1 MRPGKDATILALALM
16 VPRALEAA
24 EKLKAEHGIDCEVV
38 DVRSLVPLDTQTILG
53 SVART
58 HRLFTVEENPRLC
71 GWGAEIVSIVAD
83 EAFYDLD
90 GPPVRITTPH
100 IPLPAADIL
109 EDIALPT
116 VDRIVDR
123 VRRSMQVVSPHERQ
137 RHAGRQSARLAPRM
151 IASLIR
157 GAETRIIGNV
167 PCTKIF
173 SPTSRPICGSAAN
186 GANPPTAAASTCSI
200 RRPRTRSPRSRAR
213 PSRTPRP
220 RSMPRATPSRAGP
233 RSKPRERAEIL
244 RKSFELIMRDA
255 ERLAKLITIEN
266 GKALSDSR
274 GEVAY
279 AAEFFRWYAE
289 EAVRNIGEVS
299 RAPASGARIVVQ
311 HKPAGVAVLVT
322 PWNFPAAMATRKIG
336 PALAAGCPVV
346 LKPASDTPL
355 TMLAL
360 MPILEEAG
368 VPAGVVNVIPSRS
381 SGKVVSA
388 MLHDPRVRVVSF
400 TGSTEVGRK
409 LLHEAAD
416 NVVKP
421 AMELGGN
428 APFIVFEDAD
438 IDAAIEGAMIAKMRN
453 MGEACTS
460 ANRFYVHEKVHDEFA
475 KKLTA
480 KMAALKVGNGLDDG
494 VTVGPLVNAD
504 AKKKVIELVDDA
516 VGKGAK
522 VLTGGKSPT
531 GPGHFYPPTVLDA
544 VPDGAKMLNEEIFG
558 PVAAIQTFKSEG
570 EVIKRAND
578 TEYGLVAYLY
588 TKDMSRG
595 MRVSEQLDFGMI
607 GLNRGLVSDPAA
619 PFGGMKQSGIGREG
633 AHEGLMEFLETQYI
647 SVTW

>member
-1 MRPGKDATILALALM
+1 MYENLLANVPTDLWIGGKWRKSSDGGRFDVLDPATENKIA
-16 VPRALEAA
+16 
-24 EKLKAEHGIDCEVV
+24 
-38 DVRSLVPLDTQTILG
+38 
-53 SVART
+53 SVASA
-58 HRLFTVEENPRLC
+58 TVED
-71 GWGAEIVSIVAD
+71 AK
-83 EAFYDLD
+83 
-90 GPPVRITTPH
+90 
-100 IPLPAADIL
+100 AA
-109 EDIALPT
+109 
-116 VDRIVDR
+116 VD
-123 VRRSMQVVSPHERQ
+123 
-137 RHAGRQSARLAPRM
+137 
-151 IASLIR
+151 
-157 GAETRIIGNV
+157 
-167 PCTKIF
+167 
-173 SPTSRPICGSAAN
+173 
-186 GANPPTAAASTCSI
+186 AASNAFAGWA
-200 RRPRTRSPRSRAR
+200 AR
-213 PSRTPRP
+213 
-220 RSMPRATPSRAGP
+220 
-233 RSKPRERAEIL
+233 KPRERAEIL

-279 AAEFFRWYAE
+279 AAEFFRWNAE
-289 EAVRNIGEVS
+289 EAVRAVGQVS
-299 RAPASGARIVVQ
+299 RAPASGAQIYVH

-336 PALAAGCPVV
+336 PALAAGCTVV

-368 VPAGVVNVIPSRS
+368 VPAGAVNVIPSRS

-438 IDAAIEGAMIAKMRN
+438 IDAAIDGAMIAKMRN

-480 KMAALKVGNGLDDG
+480 KMAGLKVGNGLDDG
-494 VTVGPLVNAD
+494 VAVGP
-504 AKKKVIELVDDA
+504 
-516 VGKGAK
+516 GAK
-522 VLTGGKSPT
+522 ILTGGKPPS
-531 GPGHFYPPTVLDA
+531 GPGHFYPPTVLDT
-544 VPDGAKMLNEEIFG
+544 VPDGAAMLREEIFG
-558 PVAAIQTFKSEG
+558 PVAAIQTFKSDG

-619 PFGGMKQSGIGREG
+619 PFGGMKQSGIGRG
-633 AHEGLMEFLETQYI
+633 
-647 SVTW
+647 